1 MSRTIRFHKFG
12 AAEVLKCEEHEVA
25 APAPGEV
32 QVRVEAIA
40 ISWYDVLWRQ
50 NLAPTQARLPA
61 GIGHEMAGI
70 VTAVGAG
77 VDDLSVGDKVASFPA
92 QSANDYP
99 TYGELILMPRS
110 ALTRYPDILTPV
122 QACTHYTPLLIA
134 YFAYVDLARVKPGQS
149 VLITDASH
157 CAGPSFVQ
165 LGKALGAKVIAA
177 TKESEERN
185 YLLGLGADH
194 VIVTEEQDLLMQ
206 INKMSDKPMRN
217 TEVLVA
223 GSNSEARL
231 TAVEMESSAGESRA
245 KISIARAVGSILRPV
260 RTNKGSS
267 NRLRR
272 RERAALIAGCP
283 RKSFS
288 AARVTLRSCIKV
300 SKTISKFRSTRRKS
314 LRFIWQ
320 DSLKGQRVVR
330 TDLTGKVDKSS
341 LSRLPFWDRSHH
353 FRGFQP

>member
-12 AAEVLKCEEHEVA
+12 SAEVLKCEEHEVA

-32 QVRVEAIA
+32 QVRVEAIG

-50 NLAPTQARLPA
+50 NLAPSPAHLPA

-77 VDDLSVGDKVASFPA
+77 VDDLAVGDKVASFPA
-92 QSANDYP
+92 ESANAYP
-99 TYGELILMPRS
+99 TYGELILMPHS

-122 QACTHYTPLLIA
+122 QASTHYTPLLIA
-134 YFAYVDLARVKPGQS
+134 YFAYVDLARIKPGQS

-177 TKESEERN
+177 TKEGEERE

-206 INKMSDKPMRN
+206 INKITDSRGVDAVFDGLGGPQMSVLGDVLAPRGSLVLYGLQGGNQTRLPACACFQKNIQFFVHCIGNFTGKP
-217 TEVLVA
+217 ELGIDQDV
-223 GSNSEARL
+223 EAIQRALREINQL
-231 TAVEMESSAGESRA
+231 TADRVLLPLDVKVFPFDKFVEAHRYMDDCPCRGR
-245 KISIARAVGSILRPV
+245 V
-260 RTNKGSS
+260 
-267 NRLRR
+267 
-272 RERAALIAGCP
+272 ALELG
-283 RKSFS
+283 
-288 AARVTLRSCIKV
+288 
-300 SKTISKFRSTRRKS
+300 
-314 LRFIWQ
+314 
-320 DSLKGQRVVR
+320 
-330 TDLTGKVDKSS
+330 
-341 LSRLPFWDRSHH
+341 
-353 FRGFQP
+353 